1 MGIDVVGRDEPCCH
15 KFGHDRVIAGDL
27 RESCGLVIEVEPA
40 IAHMGYVRSGLNH
53 QGGCHRRAHRG
64 SLLLVVFIHNPIG
77 ILDAYS
83 KQGEQVLGQP
93 LLAAEGAIH
102 VSDQGPGSQSACFSP
117 MLPSSHAICHHEEHK
132 RFWRRR
138 GRWHDSLRDEERVF
152 VWPVLASYAWIL
164 LCSNVQ
170 RKDGLSRISCVL
182 YTYRRVYIHMLRGVS
197 IVDL

>member
-1 MGIDVVGRDEPCCH
+1 MFVVSCFFPNTLLFRFTSICH
-15 KFGHDRVIAGDL
+15 TLLTCATMALTLSSPPPASAAWMSAWAVSD
-27 RESCGLVIEVEPA
+27 GLGV
-40 IAHMGYVRSGLNH
+40 G
-53 QGGCHRRAHRG
+53 
-64 SLLLVVFIHNPIG
+64 VVIHNPIG

-83 KQGEQVLGQP
+83 EQGEQVLGQP

-164 LCSNVQ
+164 VCSNAQ
-170 RKDGLSRISCVL
+170 HKDGLSRISCVL
-182 YTYRRVYIHMLRGVS
+182 YTHRRVYIHMLRGVS
-197 IVDL
+197 IVVL